1 MLFRSMV
8 IKELD
13 LETRN
18 KIYSHTKSI
27 LRKYQ
32 KVIITGKLTADKFAQ
47 NILCDEYICNLLSE
61 DLIHQ
66 EDFQTSYIDYINTLI
81 NIQNENLSISR
92 KRKKEKKKIDPPSI
106 SQKIKLKNILQDG
119 GYELVIPIQ
128 YLNSND
134 MDSII
139 EYIETGNIDLGNERI
154 YNYIQKNNFN

>member
-1 MLFRSMV
+1 ME

-32 KVIITGKLTADKFAQ
+32 KGIITGKLTADKFAQ

>member
-1 MLFRSMV
+1 ME

-32 KVIITGKLTADKFAQ
+32 KGIITGKLTADKFAQ
-47 NILCDEYICNLLSE
+47 NILCDEYICNLLSQ

-92 KRKKEKKKIDPPSI
+92 KSKKEKKKIDPPSI

-139 EYIETGNIDLGNERI
+139 EYIETANIDLGNERI